1 MVQSGYIYCFTTHE
15 NPNIIKCG
23 RTDQKVEK
31 RLGGYLGP
39 TKPRHIIFIYKVD
52 DSVEAEKMMLK
63 LFYQNISLK
72 QRKDLGLEWFQT
84 TGEFTFQ
91 ERERQL
97 VDIAEIVKKASRT
110 CTNETMCNE
119 QVVKKPKKNSENG
132 TQLRGMDFYFENFD
146 NFVKEAAQPTDDP
159 AVLLHAFETSK
170 YSPYGN
176 FCQFFPYPEEVRVDV
191 VKNRYDE
198 FLRPEKKCKI
208 HPPEF

>member
-1 MVQSGYIYCFTTHE
+1 MVGQGGYIYCFTTHE

-63 LFYQNISLK
+63 LFYQNISVK
-72 QRKDLGLEWFQT
+72 QRKDLGQEWFQT

-110 CTNETMCNE
+110 NPTPNQVEDTEHLATTIDKYKYETE
-119 QVVKKPKKNSENG
+119 
-132 TQLRGMDFYFENFD
+132 LRGMEFYFKNFD
-146 NFVKEAAQPTDDP
+146 DFVREAAQPSTTPLD
-159 AVLLHAFETSK
+159 LLRAFEASN

-176 FCQFFPYPEEVRVDV
+176 FCRFFPFPEDVRASV
-191 VKNRYDE
+191 VKNRYRH
-198 FLRPEKKCKI
+198 FLSS
-208 HPPEF
+208 